1 MPITCYYHAV
11 SNLQIKAI
19 PEDVHAEL
27 RRRAADEGLTLRD
40 YVLRLIER
48 DLALPSKAEFLR
60 RLQALPP
67 GPEIDGAEWV
77 REAREERMAELAA
90 RDDEFKARL
99 RGHDAAGG

>member
-1 MPITCYYHAV
+1 V
-11 SNLQIKAI
+11 SNLQIKDL
-19 PEDVHAEL
+19 PEDMHAEL

-60 RLQALPP
+60 RLQSRPTNP
-67 GPEIDGAEWV
+67 GIDGAAAV

-90 RDDEFKARL
+90 RDDEFKARM